1 MSNITEA
8 NWLTLQG
15 FCQVRVYLRLVKNTL
30 RHYSIY
36 IDDGLSINQAI
47 SFMITTYRCYIY
59 TDIALLY
66 INTCRRYQILHRQ
79 HHIDSYNL
87 DIHGKKKTQII

>member
-1 MSNITEA
+1 M
-8 NWLTLQG
+8 
-15 FCQVRVYLRLVKNTL
+15 KP
-30 RHYSIY
+30 
-36 IDDGLSINQAI
+36 
-47 SFMITTYRCYIY
+47 
-59 TDIALLY
+59 DIALLY